1 MNFDKYKFTK
11 YFGASSESRWADK
24 SEIITECEK
33 IDLSADK
40 YYCAGIPMI
49 NDGKTAYVD
58 DKDNHSLIFGSTGSK
73 KSRLFCMP
81 TLRFIIGAGESFI
94 VTDPKGELYERTSGA
109 AKANGYNVVVLNY
122 RDLKHSDCWN
132 PFAVPYKL
140 YHSGD
145 KEAAISRLNDFI
157 NAISEKHEK
166 GSKDVFWINAA
177 KSVALS
183 IVITM
188 LEVCTFEECNL
199 KTFTRFCVEFAKGV
213 TDAVSIKLYNLEDSD
228 IIKNYLFD
236 LMQLVPSDS
245 IARLN
250 YDGIAGSSD
259 KAKGDV
265 QSMLF
270 TVVGIFLSQEALLK
284 NMSMTSFD
292 IDTIGTQK
300 TALYL
305 IVPDERTSY
314 HFIAT
319 TFIKQCY
326 ELLIIKAQEHKN
338 RQLPVRVNFVLDEF
352 ANIPKV
358 PDMPAMISAARS
370 RNIRFFLV
378 LQSMHQMREK
388 YGEDADTIKG
398 NCENWVFLSSKE
410 HTLLKE
416 ISALCG
422 QVTHTIDGRSEKQ
435 PLISISQLQRL
446 NKTRGE
452 ALIFCGRQYPFISEM
467 ADIDDCEFTAYPP
480 IELKSIKMGEM
491 VSSGP
496 REILN
501 RIMKEKQNMPYRNKT
516 ISSFCLDENGN
527 YVLKSDENYVY
538 DEDRDD
544 FDDEDFLSDDWENS
558 DDESA
563 FSEYD
568 EGDYESFENWKERI
582 SDSDGENLFDGSGDD
597 GEYKIVSS
605 PETEK
610 IFANKNSSPYES
622 DNTNVGFIETL
633 GGKPLYEA
641 ENDKKTANENEN
653 SAIQEHFI
661 YQKLNNEDV
670 HICNYYDIL
679 ENDDG
684 EILIMIKYEGK
695 GFERSPSSPTLYY
708 DGKEHAVFIS
718 DSTQPIICDYVASGI
733 REKLHEIKEILF
745 AFAATDESGGEDDI
759 KISAEFMVPVS
770 KMEDVSVVA
779 QYYIDLTEK

>member
-1 MNFDKYKFTK
+1 MNFDKYKFSK
-11 YFGASSESRWADK
+11 YFAASNESRWADK
-24 SEIITECEK
+24 SEIISGC
-33 IDLSADK
+33 DK
-40 YYCAGIPMI
+40 LELGDDNYSCAGLPMI

-58 DKDNHSLIFGSTGSK
+58 DRDNHSLIFGSTGSK
-73 KSRLFCMP
+73 KSRLFVMP
-81 TLRFIIGAGESFI
+81 TLRFLIGAGESFI
-94 VTDPKGELYERTSGA
+94 ATDPKGELYERTSGA
-109 AKANGYNVVVLNY
+109 AKAAGYNVVVLNY
-122 RDLKHSDCWN
+122 RDLNHSDCWN

-166 GSKDVFWINAA
+166 TTNDVFWINAA

-188 LEVCTFEECNL
+188 LEVCSFEECNL

-213 TDAVSIKLYNLEDSD
+213 TDKVSIKLYNLEEDD

-236 LMQLVPSDS
+236 LMQLVPPDS

-270 TVVGIFLSQEALLK
+270 TVIGVFLTQEALLK

-292 IDTIGTQK
+292 IDSIGTKK

-326 ELLIIKAQEHKN
+326 ELLIIKAQEHEN

-388 YGEDADTIKG
+388 YGEDAETIKG
-398 NCENWVFLSSKE
+398 NCENWVFLASKE
-410 HTLLKE
+410 LHLLKE
-416 ISALCG
+416 ISDLCG
-422 QVTHTIDGRSEKQ
+422 QTSQQLETTTEKQ

-446 NKTRGE
+446 NKVRGE
-452 ALIFCGRQYPFISEM
+452 ALMFCGRQYPFISEM
-467 ADIDDCEFTAYPP
+467 ADIDDCDFKKYPCL
-480 IELKSIKMGEM
+480 ELETIKMGKM
-491 VSSGP
+491 VSAGP
-496 REILN
+496 RDILN
-501 RIMKEKQNMPYRNKT
+501 RILDEKQNMPYAEKT
-516 ISSFCLDENGN
+516 INFFERDENGA
-527 YVLKSDENYVY
+527 YVLKESEDY
-538 DEDRDD
+538 DEDEYDYEDEPEYYGEGEDLNSDD
-544 FDDEDFLSDDWENS
+544 TIIETPKSWNDYDEEFEDWLSDDTKDDEQLNGDSS
-558 DDESA
+558 DDA
-563 FSEYD
+563 
-568 EGDYESFENWKERI
+568 
-582 SDSDGENLFDGSGDD
+582 
-597 GEYKIVSS
+597 KIVSS
-605 PETEK
+605 PEMER
-610 IFANKNSSPYES
+610 IFSNKKS
-622 DNTNVGFIETL
+622 DDEPPSFGTFKGDGN
-633 GGKPLYEA
+633 
-641 ENDKKTANENEN
+641 NDSTFNENIDDEN
-653 SAIQEHFI
+653 YPPIEVAVHPI
-661 YQKLNNEDV
+661 YNEIKSKDI
-670 HICNYYDIL
+670 HIGNYYDIM

-684 EILIMIKYEGK
+684 EILIVMGYEGV
-695 GFERSPSSPTLYY
+695 GSENSPKNRKLYY
-708 DGKEHAVFIS
+708 DGQEHAIFVS
-718 DSTQPIICDYVASGI
+718 DDTNPIICDYVAPGI
-733 REKLHEIKEILF
+733 RNNLHNIDEILF
-745 AFAATDESGGEDDI
+745 AFIKKGDNGDDEEDNSR
-759 KISAEFMVPVS
+759 ISAEFMVPVEQMKNIS
-770 KMEDVSVVA
+770 KVA
-779 QYYIDLTEK
+779 QYIINLQNED